1 MTGIA
6 FIKMHGL
13 GNDFV
18 IVDGR
23 AAAFGLDPDWVRAVA
38 DRRTGVGCDQLIAI
52 LPSEVADAR
61 MVIRNA
67 DGRRAEACGNASRCV
82 AALLMNE
89 RGSDRARIE
98 TDAGIIEARAAADG
112 DITIDMGAPRRDWRD
127 VPLAEE
133 ADTLHLDLG
142 AAAPGPA
149 VALSTGVPHAV
160 IFVDDVAAIDVAGL
174 GAVLERHPIF
184 PAAANIDF
192 AQVLAPDSIRMRVW
206 ERGAGVTRACGTGAC
221 AVAVAAARRGLCGRA
236 VRVLLDG
243 GALDILWRDDDHVE
257 MTGPVA
263 TAFEGRFSP
272 ALTPPP
278 SPELPSGGAP

>member
-18 IVDGR
+18 IIDGR

-61 MVIRNA
+61 MAIRNA
-67 DGRRAEACGNASRCV
+67 DGRHAEACGNASRCV

-98 TDAGIIEARAAADG
+98 TDAGIIEARAAAGG
-112 DITIDMGAPRRDWRD
+112 DITIDMGAPGRDWRD

-133 ADTLHLDLG
+133 ADTLQLDLG

-192 AQVLAPDSIRMRVW
+192 AQVLAPDRVRMRVW

-221 AVAVAAARRGLCGRA
+221 AVVVAAARRGLCGRA

-257 MTGPVA
+257 MTGPAA

-278 SPELPSGGAP
+278 TPEPQSEGAP

>member
-18 IVDGR
+18 VVDGR
-23 AAAFGLDPDWVRAVA
+23 RAALDLDPDWVRAVA
-38 DRRTGVGCDQLIAI
+38 DRRTGVGCDQFIAI

-67 DGRRAEACGNASRCV
+67 DGRPAEACGNGSRCV
-82 AALLMNE
+82 AARLMAE
-89 RGSDRARIE
+89 SGRDRTRIE
-98 TDAGIIEARAAADG
+98 TDAGIIDARATADG
-112 DITIDMGAPRRDWRD
+112 AVTVDMGAPRCDWRD
-127 VPLAEE
+127 VPLARE

-142 AAAPGPA
+142 APAPGPA

-174 GAVLERHPIF
+174 GAALEHHPIF

-192 AQVLAPDSIRMRVW
+192 AQVLAPDRIRMRVW

-236 VRVLLDG
+236 VEVVLDG
-243 GALDILWRDDDHVE
+243 GALDILWRDDDHIE
-257 MTGPVA
+257 MTGPAA
-263 TAFEGRFSP
+263 TAFEGRLSA
-272 ALTPPP
+272 ALTPT
-278 SPELPSGGAP
+278 SGGAP